1 MKEKDLPDDNN
12 FQSLEELT
20 NDINNI
26 IEMLEKEKDL
36 QNSVENYQ
44 KLLKLN
50 NIIKKKFQ
58 KSSKKINNET
68 KQKINII
75 MNKKNEK

>member
-1 MKEKDLPDDNN
+1 
-12 FQSLEELT
+12 
-20 NDINNI
+20 
-26 IEMLEKEKDL
+26 MLEKEKDL